1 MNILFFKEFFQC
13 KMIIIGLIII
23 STFNFIL
30 HHKTSE
36 YALNLK
42 QPIPPGVN

>member
-1 MNILFFKEFFQC
+1 MKISFFKEYFQC

-30 HHKTSE
+30 HRKTSE

-42 QPIPPGVN
+42 QPIPPAVN